1 MSDNASRIID
11 SDYRDSSTLTLL
23 GIVLKIFISGSFV
36 TKTEVRY
43 PVGQAFEADF
53 ISRNGFSGSRKIG
66 KGIALF

>member
-11 SDYRDSSTLTLL
+11 SDYQDSSALAFL

-53 ISRNGFSGSRKIG
+53 ISRNSFNGSRKIG
-66 KGIALF
+66 KRTALF